1 MPSTLATT
9 PESSLRRVLP
19 FGRRLTVRLT
29 AWNSDQRWAR
39 SEVVI
44 APAAAR
50 RVSSLDTVR
59 FFAAP
64 CAAAG
69 RDEQQANEN
78 ATCNSP

>member
-1 MPSTLATT
+1 M
-9 PESSLRRVLP
+9 
-19 FGRRLTVRLT
+19 RLT
-29 AWNSDQRWAR
+29 ALNSDARWAR

-69 RDEQQANEN
+69 RDEQQAQRKRNMEF
-78 ATCNSP
+78 AMRSSAQC